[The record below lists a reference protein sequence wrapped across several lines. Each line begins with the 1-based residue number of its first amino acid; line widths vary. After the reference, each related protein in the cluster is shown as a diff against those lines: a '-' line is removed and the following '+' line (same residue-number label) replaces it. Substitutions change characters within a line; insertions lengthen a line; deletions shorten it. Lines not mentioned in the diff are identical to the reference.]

1 MQPQSVAERGLIR
14 KIHAGLAWLYLTGV
28 VAQFALAG
36 LGLPQLGGAGMAAHA
51 NFGYIA
57 LHLTP
62 ILLVIASLVGRVG
75 RRLIWL
81 TVTLALV
88 AFAQPIWVTEFR
100 GSWVAALHIVG
111 AGVVLVLSWQ
121 VTRGAT
127 SAARVPGEPDR
138 DQPSSLQRLRSA
150 PSVTSGRAL
159 LLAMVVLLVCDVIG
173 GFVALASDANSLSE
187 AWGFDTQ
194 NTVPLPVGVAQLVLA
209 WLAARNTRPPIGF
222 IAAVT
227 LSVFCLISIMAGLF
241 DGDLI
246 QNIAADGVLSL
257 GVAWA
262 VVLLAVTTVVGLLAA
277 IRAKQLRRRR

>member
-1 MQPQSVAERGLIR
+1 MIR
-14 KIHAGLAWLYLTGV
+14 RIYAGLAWLYLTGV

-51 NFGYIA
+51 DFGYIA

-88 AFAQPIWVTEFR
+88 VFAQPIWVTVFR
-100 GSWVAALHIVG
+100 GTWVAALHIVG

-121 VTRGAT
+121 VARGAT
-127 SAARVPGEPDR
+127 SAARVPGEPGR
-138 DQPSSLQRLRSA
+138 DHPSSLQRLRSA
-150 PSVTSGRAL
+150 SSVTSGRAL
-159 LLAMVVLLVCDVIG
+159 LLAMLVLLVCDVIG
-173 GFVALASDANSLSE
+173 GFVALALGANSFSE

-209 WLAARNTRPPIGF
+209 WLAARNTRPPIGY

-227 LSVFCLISIMAGLF
+227 LGVFCLISIMAGLF

-246 QNIAADGVLSL
+246 QNVASDGVLSL

-277 IRAKQLRRRR
+277 MRAKQLRRRR